1 MKCLIF
7 SDSHGN
13 TSYME
18 KAIRKNSDADYIF
31 FLGDGISDAEA
42 LAEFDRNHT
51 WVCVKGNCDFKTMFL
66 GRALAKT
73 EEIFIENKKV
83 VLTHGDLYNVKY
95 GLENIKSLARSR
107 KADIVLFGHTH
118 RMYEEYVSE
127 SMPFYLFNPGSISKE
142 DYSFGILTVT
152 GNTVLLSFG
161 RV

>member
-13 TSYME
+13 ISYME
-18 KAIRKNSDADYIF
+18 KAIRRNPDADYIF

-42 LAEFDRNHT
+42 LAEFDLNHT
-51 WVCVKGNCDFKTMFL
+51 WVCVKGNCDFKSTFL
-66 GRALAKT
+66 GRAINKT
-73 EEIFIENKKV
+73 EEIFIESKKV
-83 VLTHGDLYNVKY
+83 VLTHGDLYSVKY
-95 GLENIKSLARSR
+95 GLDNIKSLAGCR

-127 SMPFYLFNPGSISKE
+127 STPFYLFNPGSISKE
-142 DYSFGILTVT
+142 EYSFGILTVT
-152 GNTVLLSFG
+152 GNTVLLSHG